1 MSTSYPEAGPHVIRD
16 VDAWSAFWA
25 HLPTEKPMPE
35 VDFDKATLAVVIVES
50 EPKMPVRPFVGR
62 VEARDQTAFVHW
74 RAVPDRRP
82 HINETIAARHRPFVV
97 IGIIGHSGQVRFVEA
112 R

>member
-1 MSTSYPEAGPHVIRD
+1 RILRERYRLLGRCSHASVAHPQVNELLSTSYPEAGPHVIRD

-50 EPKMPVRPFVGR
+50 EPKMPVRPFVER

-82 HINETIAARHRPFVV
+82 H
-97 IGIIGHSGQVRFVEA
+97 
-112 R
+112 